1 MKEIK
6 KQLLVAIK
14 NKSLFSLMHKL
25 YIAEI
30 RSKIEYLPS
39 ALSELHNESTIDL
52 NKIFSNL
59 SSEFDNNLFAL
70 VDLYCKTL
78 PKIDADVM
86 VTSECI
92 KYLDNLSDTNAYT
105 HSLLEAY
112 INFCKVD
119 ESRSKRAVKEIS
131 TDQSSLI
138 SLLCPAIIASSF
150 HDSAWALSQCSDLIK
165 SKNTNVLDEI
175 SRAIGVINIG
185 DAKGTDIGL
194 SLLEEL
200 VKETQPIH
208 IKATIFNSCVSLG
221 KKNDT
226 LWDRVNLILKVLL
239 KDQEPLVLIESSRT
253 AMFEILNIPQP
264 TLDLIINSLQN
275 TKIENPYILGNI
287 DHLLVKL
294 SSNSQTDLA
303 DSLVEALLLNNSDL
317 EITQLDSF
325 SYYLLNENK
334 DNLNRILTKWFL
346 SSDPKLCRSICDLT
360 LGKEQRGLELSFD
373 LSQLKDNEYHTIF
386 VARKAIGWLF
396 TSPVTVSSL
405 MLSIY
410 KEVSLVH
417 KKQIEELLFEPLLL
431 SYTGKLKRYFEDIE
445 KKNDLEINEVIE
457 RLFTMLNQY
466 NEDARLTSN
475 INELKSPSEN
485 AHAYW
490 KEFNRKFEDAREN
503 GRKSFIQD
511 LFTTQHLLY
520 GNSTAHYVYDK
531 SGGQQRSELQM
542 SSHSYSSELPK
553 LNVIDP
559 YGLDYMLRMF
569 RVERLINEANT

>member
-1 MKEIK
+1 
-6 KQLLVAIK
+6 
-14 NKSLFSLMHKL
+14 MHKL

-30 RSKIEYLPS
+30 RSKTEYLPS
-39 ALSELHNESTIDL
+39 ALSGLHNESTIDL

-70 VDLYCKTL
+70 IDLYCKTL
-78 PKIDADVM
+78 PKINAEVK

-92 KYLDNLSDTNAYT
+92 GYLDNLSDTNAYT
-105 HSLLEAY
+105 RSLLEAY
-112 INFCKVD
+112 LNFCKVD

-165 SKNTNVLDEI
+165 SKNANVVHEI
-175 SRAIGVINIG
+175 SKAIGILNFSDDKEI
-185 DAKGTDIGL
+185 DMGL
-194 SLLEEL
+194 SLLEEI

-208 IKATIFNSCVSLG
+208 IQANIFNSSVSLG
-221 KKNDT
+221 KKSDT
-226 LWDRVNLILKVLL
+226 LWYRVNLILKALL

-253 AMFEILNIPQP
+253 AMFDIPQS

-317 EITQLDSF
+317 EITQFDSF

-346 SSDPKLCRSICDLT
+346 SSETNLCRAIPDLVS
-360 LGKEQRGLELSFD
+360 GKERGRLELSFD
-373 LSQLKDNEYHTIF
+373 FSQLKGNEDHPIV

-396 TSPVTVSSL
+396 TFPVTVSSL
-405 MLSIY
+405 LLSIY

-431 SYTGKLKRYFEDIE
+431 SYTGKLKRYFEDIK
-445 KKNDLEINEVIE
+445 KKNDLGINEVIE

-466 NEDARLTSN
+466 NE
-475 INELKSPSEN
+475 
-485 AHAYW
+485 
-490 KEFNRKFEDAREN
+490 
-503 GRKSFIQD
+503 
-511 LFTTQHLLY
+511 
-520 GNSTAHYVYDK
+520 V
-531 SGGQQRSELQM
+531 
-542 SSHSYSSELPK
+542 
-553 LNVIDP
+553 
-559 YGLDYMLRMF
+559 
-569 RVERLINEANT
+569 

>member
-30 RSKIEYLPS
+30 RSNTKSLPI
-39 ALSELHNESTIDL
+39 ALSELHDDATIDL
-52 NKIFSNL
+52 NKIFLNL
-59 SSEFDNNLFAL
+59 SPEVDDNLFSL
-70 VDLYCKTL
+70 VDLYCLTL

-92 KYLDNLSDTNAYT
+92 KYLDNLSDTKAHT
-105 HSLLEAY
+105 HSLLQAY
-112 INFCKVD
+112 ISFCKVD
-119 ESRSKRAVKEIS
+119 ESRSKRAVKESS

-150 HDSAWALSQCSDLIK
+150 HDSMWALNQCSELIK
-165 SKNTNVLDEI
+165 SKNTNVLHEI
-175 SRAIGVINIG
+175 FKAIEVLNFSNDKEI
-185 DAKGTDIGL
+185 DMGL
-194 SLLEEL
+194 SLLEEV

-208 IKATIFNSCVSLG
+208 IQATIFNSCVSLG
-221 KKNDT
+221 KKNNT
-226 LWDRVNLILKVLL
+226 LWYRVNLILKALL

-253 AMFEILNIPQP
+253 AMFDILDIPQP

-294 SSNSQTDLA
+294 SGNSQTDLA

-346 SSDPKLCRSICDLT
+346 SSETNLCRAIPDLVS
-360 LGKEQRGLELSFD
+360 GKERGRLELSFD
-373 LSQLKDNEYHTIF
+373 FSQLKGNEDHPIV

-396 TSPVTVSSL
+396 TFPVTVSSL
-405 MLSIY
+405 LLSIY

-431 SYTGKLKRYFEDIE
+431 SYTGKLKRYFEDIK
-445 KKNDLEINEVIE
+445 KKNDLGINEVIE

-466 NEDARLTSN
+466 NEDAHLTSD

-531 SGGQQRSELQM
+531 SGAQQRSELQM

>member
-1 MKEIK
+1 
-6 KQLLVAIK
+6 
-14 NKSLFSLMHKL
+14 MHKL

-30 RSKIEYLPS
+30 RSKTEYLPS
-39 ALSELHNESTIDL
+39 ALSGLHNESTIDL

-92 KYLDNLSDTNAYT
+92 KYLDNISDTNAYT
-105 HSLLEAY
+105 RSLLEAY
-112 INFCKVD
+112 LNFCKVD

-165 SKNTNVLDEI
+165 SKNANVVHEI
-175 SRAIGVINIG
+175 SKAIGILNFSDDKEI
-185 DAKGTDIGL
+185 DMGL
-194 SLLEEL
+194 SLLEEI

-208 IKATIFNSCVSLG
+208 IQANIFNSSVSLG
-221 KKNDT
+221 KKSDT
-226 LWDRVNLILKVLL
+226 LWYRVNLILKALL

-253 AMFEILNIPQP
+253 AMFDIPQS

-317 EITQLDSF
+317 EITQFDSF

-346 SSDPKLCRSICDLT
+346 SSETNLCRAIPDLVS
-360 LGKEQRGLELSFD
+360 GKERGRLELSFD
-373 LSQLKDNEYHTIF
+373 SSQLKENEYHAIV

-405 MLSIY
+405 VLSIY

-417 KKQIEELLFEPLLL
+417 KKEIEELLFEPLLL
-431 SYTGKLKRYFEDIE
+431 SYTGKLKRYFEDIK

-466 NEDARLTSN
+466 NEDAHLTSD

-511 LFTTQHLLY
+511 FFTTQHLLY

-553 LNVIDP
+553 LNIIDP